1 MECWVYQVLGKTIT
15 PSFRHSILPWI
26 LAVYQ
31 SDERIELHHLSE
43 LGITKDGLKDIKNQ
57 LGQAVPIHTS
67 PREFLRQHSDVV
79 DGVVRMAFRKA
90 QSQAPSPSVCLM
102 AVGGYGRAEL
112 APHSDIDLLLLY
124 SSSKKEDLPPLV
136 EKILYPLWD
145 LGLDVSCSSRSI
157 NECMQMARS
166 DLYIKTSL
174 IDARYLDGE
183 YEFFRNLYGLFTR
196 KVLHRKVQNFAA
208 ALAKDLHL
216 RGQKYEDP
224 AYTLEPNIKE
234 GKGGLRDFQIGRWV
248 IRAKYKTD
256 RWDSILFPDHS
267 RMLDRSLEFLWAVR
281 NQLHLLSGRRQDDL
295 TFELQ
300 EKIAPIL
307 GFRPGTVG
315 VEEMMRQYHLS
326 TPRISN
332 FTQDMLDRVLQEP
345 SPLKKTLHFL
355 QRRRIDDQFGIAH
368 GEIHLLDPVAFKRDP
383 TQLMALFEYCQ
394 TYRAKMDFRTEEA
407 VMEALPFID
416 DSFRNSEKVNQAFFS
431 ILRNGKA
438 VDTLLRKMHE
448 LGFLSRYIPEFSDV
462 EGKIHY
468 DLYHVHPVDIHSLLA
483 VEELGK
489 LEKGLYQKE
498 YPLLT
503 SLIRE
508 VEKPEDLFL
517 AVLLHDIGKGID
529 GDHSLTGA
537 EMVKRIGDRMGL
549 SVEDNELI
557 GFLVSHHLLMVETAL
572 RRDLHD
578 EQVIL
583 RFANEVNPVRNSSG
597 ASNPAGII
605 LKSNPAAGG
614 TAKPFDSAHGPEY
627 IEGQRGIISNGVKNL
642 NRLKMLYL
650 LTFADIKAVG
660 PEAWTS
666 WKNTLLMEL
675 FLKASHFF
683 EKDAVAQPLLK
694 AEETLE
700 TLERSLSPEIFS
712 AYSEHLPDR
721 YLSCYQL
728 EEILHHIEMA
738 RSIEKEL
745 LLVGWEIEKETQAKV
760 TVCTKDRYG
769 LFSKMTGS
777 MLLSR
782 LNILE
787 AQIHTWGN
795 GIVLDTF
802 WVEDATKNIERRLEQ
817 FKKDLGEI
825 LAGKVSLKDLL
836 SKRKESNGIKQKV
849 IPRVPGE
856 VKINNRDSDFYTIV
870 EVMGEDR
877 LGILYEVSQALT
889 DHGCDIHFARI
900 STLGNRIVDVFYVQ
914 DEWGEKISEKN
925 RIDQLKRTVLSRLT
939 PREDSLP

>member
-1 MECWVYQVLGKTIT
+1 LECWAYQALRKTIT
-15 PSFRHSILPWI
+15 ASFRHSILPYI

-31 SDERIELHHLSE
+31 SDERIALHHLSE

-57 LGQAVPIHTS
+57 LGQAVPIHSS
-67 PREFLRQHSDVV
+67 PREFLRQHSDIV
-79 DGVVRMAFRKA
+79 DGLVRMGFRKA

-124 SSSKKEDLPPLV
+124 SSSKKDDLPPLV

-157 NECMQMARS
+157 NECIQMARS

-174 IDARYLDGE
+174 IDGRYLDGE
-183 YEFFRNLYGLFTR
+183 YEFFRNLYGLFMK

-208 ALAKDLHL
+208 ALAEELRL

-234 GKGGLRDFQIGRWV
+234 GEGGLRDFQIGRWV
-248 IRAKYKTD
+248 VRAKYKTD

-307 GFRPGTVG
+307 GLRPGTEG

-326 TPRISN
+326 TQRISN
-332 FTQDMLDRVLQEP
+332 FTQDILDRVLHKP
-345 SPLKKTLHFL
+345 SPLKKTFHFL
-355 QRRRIDDQFGIAH
+355 QRRKIDDHFGIAH
-368 GEIHLLDPVAFKRDP
+368 DELHLLNPVIFKRDP
-383 TQLMALFEYCQ
+383 TQLMALFKYCQ
-394 TYRAKMDFRTEEA
+394 IYKAKIDFRTEEA

-416 DSFRNSEKVNQAFFS
+416 DCFRNSEKVNQAFLS

-438 VDTLLRKMHE
+438 VDTILRKMHE

-462 EGKIHY
+462 EGKVHY
-468 DLYHVHPVDIHSLLA
+468 DLYHVHPVDIHSILA

-489 LEKGLYQKE
+489 LKEGHYQKD

-508 VEKPEDLFL
+508 VEKPENLFL
-517 AVLLHDIGKGID
+517 AVLLHDIGKGMD

-583 RFANEVNPVRNSSG
+583 RFAKE
-597 ASNPAGII
+597 
-605 LKSNPAAGG
+605 
-614 TAKPFDSAHGPEY
+614 
-627 IEGQRGIISNGVKNL
+627 VKNL
-642 NRLKMLYL
+642 NQLKMLCL
-650 LTFADIKAVG
+650 LTFADVKAVG

-666 WKNTLLMEL
+666 WKNTLIMEL

-683 EKDAVAQPLLK
+683 EKGAVARPFLK
-694 AEETLE
+694 AEEMLK

-712 AYSEHLPDR
+712 AYSEQLPDR
-721 YLSCYQL
+721 YLSYYSSG
-728 EEILHHIEMA
+728 EIAHHIEMA
-738 RSIEKEL
+738 RSVEKEL

-760 TVCTKDRYG
+760 TVCTKDLYG

-777 MLLSR
+777 MFLNR

-817 FKKDLGEI
+817 FKKDLRDI
-825 LAGKVSLKDLL
+825 LAGKVSLRDLL
-836 SKRKESNGIKQKV
+836 SKRKESNGIKQKI

-856 VKINNRDSDFYTIV
+856 VKINNQDSDFYTIV
-870 EVMGEDR
+870 EVIGEDR
-877 LGILYEVSQALT
+877 LGILYEVTQALT

-914 DEWGEKISEKN
+914 DELGEKVSEKN
-925 RIDQLKRTVLSRLT
+925 RIDQLKRTVFHHLT
-939 PREDSLP
+939 PDKNNQS